1 MTNVAHRL
9 IATMNRTPPTEAK
22 SIGLPLD
29 LAGRIKDLQGYFEL
43 GMAKEALQAARD
55 LLRRRPVY
63 PYAFTEAPWPIFVFA
78 DLRQP
83 WKRLVE
89 TAYAQASSRT
99 KKSLRPHMLEF
110 YTSISDYES
119 ACRYLSPRPQTV
131 EEVVSSM
138 RTLLNLKKVEQAL
151 PLCRK
156 CGNLLLQPHDQL
168 DHSML
173 LDALADY
180 HAQTGDLNTAETYWR
195 LVPPE
200 DPLFEKA
207 ARALVEIQA
216 VRGHA
221 SVAAGRA
228 ALERVRA
235 QLGGF
240 VDLVRPGTVKESRE
254 NVRRHLQRY
263 SAAFSRIVPEKDLW
277 RFGREKLAS
286 LP

>member
-1 MTNVAHRL
+1 MS
-9 IATMNRTPPTEAK
+9 RTLPTEAK
-22 SIGLPLD
+22 PTDLPLD
-29 LAGRIKDLQGYFEL
+29 LARRIRESQGYFEL
-43 GMAKEALQAARD
+43 GIPKEALKAARE
-55 LLRRRPVY
+55 LLKHRPVY
-63 PYAFTEAPWPIFVFA
+63 AYAFTEALWPIHVFA
-78 DLRQP
+78 DRRQP

-99 KKSLRPHMLEF
+99 KKALRRQMLEF
-110 YTSISDYES
+110 YISMSDYES
-119 ACRYLSPRPQTV
+119 AYRYLSPRPQTV
-131 EEVVSSM
+131 EEAVSSM
-138 RTLLNLKKVEQAL
+138 RTLLNLQKVEEAR

-156 CGNLLLQPHDQL
+156 CRKLLLQPQDQM

-180 HAQTGDLNTAETYWR
+180 HAQTGDLNTAEGCWR

-207 ARALVEIQA
+207 ARALLEIQA
-216 VRGHA
+216 ARGHA

-228 ALERVRA
+228 ALERVRT

-254 NVRRHLQRY
+254 NVRRNLHRY
-263 SAAFSRIVPEKDLW
+263 SAALSRIVPEKDLW
-277 RFGREKLAS
+277 RFGGEKLANS
-286 LP
+286 P